1 MSAYDALLGNVWN
14 NGSPVELG
22 GGLNF
27 IGFTV
32 QRNADTG
39 RIDITYTGGGGGG
52 PSPGGAPVDV
62 TKATAVAGTATTY
75 SRADHKHNVSTA
87 APDVVNVSGL
97 TASEGSATTLAR
109 SDHTHSITGT
119 LPGNHGGTGLSTAN
133 LGQLFYWNGSGFT
146 AFGPTAVAYSA
157 DAAAS
162 KALSDGARWILTDSG
177 LTTGR
182 NFGWSNIT
190 GATEGK
196 VVSFFFIVSGSN
208 HYTLDWANGT
218 MLCDT
223 SRQVDLRFAV
233 GVGWTLAGWC

>member
-1 MSAYDALLGNVWN
+1 MSAYDAVLGNVWN

-39 RIDITYTGGGGGG
+39 RIDITNIGGVGG

-62 TKATAVAGTATTY
+62 TKATAAAGTATTY

-119 LPGNHGGTGLSTAN
+119 LPGNHGGTGLSAAN

-146 AFGPTAVAYSA
+146 AFGPTAVVYLA
-157 DAAAS
+157 DASAS
-162 KALSDGARWILTDSG
+162 KALSDGARWILRDLNNTAGHTFSWTSG
-177 LTTGR
+177 
-182 NFGWSNIT
+182 T
-190 GATEGK
+190 GATEGR
-196 VVSFFFIVSGSN
+196 VVSFFFEVTGSS
-208 HYTLDWANGT
+208 HYTLDWGNGT

-223 SRQVDLRFAV
+223 SRQVDLRYVV
-233 GVGWTLAGWC
+233 GVGWTLAGWA